1 MKKSFTGFSVA
12 ALVLILSG
20 CATNTLQDQA
30 SAENLQQPS
39 SLVASSVAS
48 SQVEASKP
56 ASKKHTVNFEQGTSD
71 DIPEGTDIVIRS
83 GKDKTIHEYRINGFL
98 YSIKVIPKIGKP
110 YYLVAVDTVGNFTRS
125 NRPQMLIPSW
135 KILEWQ

>member
-12 ALVLILSG
+12 TLVLILSG
-20 CATNTLQDQA
+20 CATNMLQDQA
-30 SAENLQQPS
+30 SAEHLQQPS
-39 SLVASSVAS
+39 SLASSVAS

-56 ASKKHTVNFEQGTSD
+56 VSKKHTVDFEQGAQD
-71 DIPEGTDIVIRS
+71 DIPEGTDIIIRS